1 MIISAHRPETGDR
14 RRTFGLTDHRS
25 QITESPTKA
34 RMETTSDA
42 AAVVVARVLLPDDAN
57 PAGNVHGGT
66 TLRIMEEA
74 GMIAATRHM
83 SAAAAAAE
91 V

>member
-1 MIISAHRPETGDR
+1 
-14 RRTFGLTDHRS
+14 
-25 QITESPTKA
+25 
-34 RMETTSDA
+34 METTSDA

-83 SAAAAAAE
+83 SAAAASAE